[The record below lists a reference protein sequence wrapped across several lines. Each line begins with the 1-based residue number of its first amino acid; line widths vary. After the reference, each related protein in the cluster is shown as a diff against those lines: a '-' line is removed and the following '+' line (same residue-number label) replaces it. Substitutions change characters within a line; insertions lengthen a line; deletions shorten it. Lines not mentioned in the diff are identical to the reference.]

1 MSVISV
7 SEFSSLNFRTDWKL
21 PFQQNVD
28 YIPKFLP
35 SDLLQVQYITFDKT
49 VKTYLRNNNTGLVTE
64 LQCLIL
70 EEDEDYQ
77 CCQLSID
84 NSGVTEEM
92 CFTLFFARSAEGDI
106 LLEGDFIVCTELPGT
121 ILLKYTN
128 RRDDKGTIFYGV
140 DPFLFRVEGAFLP
153 SEVSF
158 ENDSKDFRDQRYVP
172 EMLSDNVFEKQTLTL
187 GGGFGVPNWVARK
200 INLIFSLSYVFVD
213 GNRMVRSEGSTVE
226 ITLIHNDYPLFLYK
240 LVLERGS
247 DISGESATIEFP
259 RVADE
264 KKKIIRQSS
273 DSEFR
278 VYSVAGPDPSQARMI
293 RELEFI
299 TELSE
304 NYTIEIDDNTS
315 SSSNKVSLNSIIK
328 LFSDHFL
335 SNKNNDIAKGVI
347 TFLKGINIGNTDD
360 NYFIDGKG
368 NVNLSN
374 AVFSNFQTNNFLA
387 GPLGA
392 GTGTVNKNEFQT
404 DNLMVRKMM
413 IIMEALVQKMR
424 FQGGVYVLS
433 SATGFKISAIEETT
447 DYYRCYFENDNGKI
461 PNEFVIDDQARIQ
474 NYTGEN
480 QKYLWSLV
488 INKGINYVDLSKSD
502 KDGDGVPDIGDE
514 LVQLGNRT
522 DESRQMAV
530 MISAA
535 NGECGIVTYFNI
547 NSFDLSGKEGSW
559 FGRHGGKEGASI
571 RGELHFESGKL
582 VKEAV
587 EEAQTSADNA
597 QSSANE
603 ADKKAQAAQESA
615 RQAQEAATIANAEI
629 ADMSS
634 DSVISPVEKP
644 ALKEKWDVI
653 LSEKTKIDAQAI
665 NIGVSPDAYDNAY
678 NALYNL
684 IGNNLNDLTTKW
696 EIDGPTLRSAFT
708 NYYDART
715 DLLNTIARVTKEKA
729 DKAETDAGN
738 AQKRADDAY
747 KLSDEVNS
755 SVDIILTSIIPDM
768 QEQID
773 GNIMSWDGEQ
783 VPTLSNYPANEWT
796 TEEEKDR
803 HIGDTYDY
811 YLTQD
816 DVKVVKRYKFRKV
829 GENYEWTPLADSD
842 AARLEVELRETLG
855 IANSKNSISYGSR
868 PVPPYSIDD
877 IWITTLK
884 SIYVCRVQRAEGS
897 TGLET
902 DWELVNDTQLRLS
915 NMASDGIISR
925 EEKPSY
931 RNTLDQIKKEYAT
944 YNASETSV
952 SKTALTSAYNNIV
965 SYMTATLKVTED
977 SDTDITESQRNQ
989 FNVYLAA
996 WYSSVTEFTNLIAKE
1011 EAGKAVDNLQVGSQ
1025 NLISK
1030 KMMLKWN
1037 EKNKDIAV
1045 WGQDEDGI
1053 YLDVTPKLLFDNFS
1067 VSNDILNPIFDLNF
1081 KVNTQYVLAIEWK
1094 SKTTEATLK
1103 EGLIILIRYTDGGKS
1118 DRLILTNHTTSKT
1131 TVYIVTQ
1138 PGRTIQKISS
1148 SYGYNV
1154 HALIYNISL
1163 IEGNKPLQG
1172 FPVAE
1177 EDQTGANNV
1186 NLADGTKEFTVTAG
1200 TDNWGYHKL
1209 YVSKIKPNTV
1219 YYVNAGKIQNLA
1231 GTPDKYSFVFYN
1243 KGITASLCSVLNAD
1257 KNGGF
1262 LITNNDFTEQEGYLL
1277 CYAGI
1282 GGATSGNSVKFTEVM
1297 LVEGFLPAPVWTPSF
1312 SEQQNK
1318 IDAAKDAAEQAKA
1331 DIAAMN
1337 DDNIFD
1343 ISEKQTTRTTWENI
1357 NGVASTEFTGT
1368 TGSYYKTK
1376 LEGSGLPELS
1386 ELDTAYTNLRTYL
1399 NGILLYANS
1408 NTENFVR
1415 SEMAAKFTAYYNAE
1429 IAVNTAIADKL
1440 SKDAVGNIKLGGRN
1454 LATKSN
1460 NFNAGNGNTGITSVR
1475 NEDGS
1480 ITVTAASGNGHWFTG
1495 FYAGNYGQIENSMNE
1510 GDDFTISFEMKSE
1523 DSTRIPNIYVK
1534 EGMGYYPMI
1543 GNMSSAFSQ
1552 VYYTGKWK
1560 KANNMQFHLGF
1571 NGLAGSFTIKNLKV
1585 EKGNK
1590 PTAWSPAIEDQD
1602 EKIDGLQGQIT
1613 EHTKTIAQLQ
1623 AEDDNIRLS
1632 VNSVTTKVDETAKK
1646 SFGYSWN
1653 SGKMMHTD
1661 PTFKVGLNG
1670 IYIYN
1675 NDAAGGTS
1683 AVNISRITRLSDS
1696 PTNDSEYNIKI
1707 ATLNDKTAPKLGGF
1721 TFRTQSRANA
1731 IFITRIVAKIP
1742 VGYYLNWA
1750 SNQTG
1755 DNEEYYWTTS
1765 NKGTGNWEE
1774 YIHVIKCGS
1783 TGNFGVTNYFYLDG
1797 PKNNYP
1803 VEWYLAYASVF
1814 DMSEGL
1820 STSDQARQES
1830 ISYTDKKTFSKYV
1843 FDLTPAEYDRNTYYP
1858 ITMSLPIVP
1867 TTRIKL
1873 YIDYW
1878 SSGNPEWSTHSSK
1891 SVSANCTWTSN
1902 GNGYGIIPISRIISD
1917 FAYEHTDLTP
1927 IGDVSQMAF
1936 SSNEYVYVRGGAIY
1950 RLEITNGVVP
1960 VLHTSEFTAS
1970 KETISLKT
1978 SVTAPKTTLEATKET
1993 LDAEIVLLK
2002 DSITLKVDYTTY
2014 NDDKAIL
2021 ENNISQIEVKQ
2032 GSIEQSVTNI
2042 DNRLGLIEGSGLVIE
2057 KNFVRIFSQKKELL
2071 GEDIVSSIGLTPD
2084 SIRIASNKIEISG
2097 QTIFKDS
2104 NNNVVNI
2111 FGNGDNVL
2119 TINGGVFNVDKNGK
2133 LTATN
2138 AVIKG
2143 RIEASEGK
2151 IGGFTLEDDGL
2162 TFGSEKNGFE
2172 LNPTLFNI
2180 KFQESYL
2187 GTVTSKIYAE
2197 MGTSESYLTKAPFY
2211 FYKKSPSDYYIP
2223 TMEIVSENAANIN
2236 SALRTSGCIVSKNA
2250 IIEGGYARVNAS
2262 EYTTLNLWY
2271 GTKYEIY
2278 NTVSR
2283 YMYFPTVDEVKNW
2296 VGSLPASIVIDV
2308 VAHHSNSADFRMKWG
2323 TGKTIYDWNGGSNS
2337 EWVMSKGDSCTFLLV
2352 YESVSSYYAQIMQ
2365 RNS

>member
-315 SSSNKVSLNSIIK
+315 STSNKVSLNSIIK

-502 KDGDGVPDIGDE
+502 KDGDGVPATGDE

-842 AARLEVELRETLG
+842 AARLEAELRETLG

-1011 EAGKAVDNLQVGSQ
+1011 EAGKAVDNLQVGGTNLLNGTTLDWVDAENAAPNYYVDSVYLPQLRGKQITFSGFIKGIDAQAGSIGLEIDIAYTDGTHGYSQIFFNDRGNFEIHVQKHTLILDKEISNIKAYPIFRTGTVSGTIKVKQIQVEIGNKATDWKPSIHDQDEYAKQQGQQAVDNLQVGSQ

-1037 EKNKDIAV
+1037 EKRKDIAT
-1045 WGQDEDGI
+1045 WGQDDDGI
-1053 YLDVTPKLLFDNFS
+1053 YLNVWPHLLFDNFS
-1067 VSNDILNPIFDLNF
+1067 ISNTIQNPIFNINF
-1081 KVNTQYVLAIEWK
+1081 KENTQYVFSVEWK
-1094 SKTTEATLK
+1094 TDATEETEKT
-1103 EGLIILIRYTDGGKS
+1103 GLSIRLWYTDG
-1118 DRLILTNHTTSKT
+1118 TTSMIKLSNKT
-1131 TVYIVTQ
+1131 LKKTRYDIITPAGKTVE
-1138 PGRTIQKISS
+1138 KISS
-1148 SYGYNV
+1148 SYGY
-1154 HALIYNISL
+1154 AIRARIYNISL
-1163 IEGNKPLQG
+1163 IEGNKPLNG

-1177 EDQTGANNV
+1177 EDQTGSNNV
-1186 NLADGTKEFTVTAG
+1186 NLAEGTKNVNPAQG
-1200 TDNWGYHKL
+1200 NADYR
-1209 YVSKIKPNTV
+1209 YAQMYMPKIKPNTI
-1219 YYVNAGKIQNLA
+1219 YYVNVQNIENVT
-1231 GTPDKYSFVFYN
+1231 GTPTEYTFVIYN
-1243 KGITASLCSVLNAD
+1243 KNIATKLSSSLNAN
-1257 KNGGF
+1257 KNGGV
-1262 LITNNDFTEQEGYLL
+1262 LITNYNFSEQDGYLL

-1282 GGATSGNSVKFTEVM
+1282 AGSTTGNTVKFTEIM
-1297 LVEGFLPAPVWTPSF
+1297 LVEGFQPAQVWTPSF
-1312 SEQQNK
+1312 SEQQNA
-1318 IDAAKDAAEQAKA
+1318 IDEAQKAADEAQSQIKEVSK
-1331 DIAAMN
+1331 
-1337 DDNIFD
+1337 
-1343 ISEKQTTRTTWENI
+1343 T
-1357 NGVASTEFTGT
+1357 V
-1368 TGSYYKTK
+1368 TK
-1376 LEGSGLPELS
+1376 LE
-1386 ELDTAYTNLRTYL
+1386 
-1399 NGILLYANS
+1399 ANEES
-1408 NTENFVR
+1408 I
-1415 SEMAAKFTAYYNAE
+1415 
-1429 IAVNTAIADKL
+1429 IASVNTVIEN
-1440 SKDAVGNIKLGGRN
+1440 VGN
-1454 LATKSN
+1454 
-1460 NFNAGNGNTGITSVR
+1460 NAITAER
-1475 NEDGS
+1475 Q
-1480 ITVTAASGNGHWFTG
+1480 AF
-1495 FYAGNYGQIENSMNE
+1495 GQ
-1510 GDDFTISFEMKSE
+1510 
-1523 DSTRIPNIYVK
+1523 
-1534 EGMGYYPMI
+1534 
-1543 GNMSSAFSQ
+1543 
-1552 VYYTGKWK
+1552 
-1560 KANNMQFHLGF
+1560 
-1571 NGLAGSFTIKNLKV
+1571 
-1585 EKGNK
+1585 
-1590 PTAWSPAIEDQD
+1590 
-1602 EKIDGLQGQIT
+1602 
-1613 EHTKTIAQLQ
+1613 
-1623 AEDDNIRLS
+1623 
-1632 VNSVTTKVDETAKK
+1632 
-1646 SFGYSWN
+1646 SWN
-1653 SGKMMHTD
+1653 SGKMLYTD
-1661 PTFKVGLNG
+1661 PTFKAGVNSIG
-1670 IYIYN
+1670 IYN
-1675 NDAAGGTS
+1675 HNSDGS
-1683 AVNISRITRLSDS
+1683 ISLTRIQKQSDS
-1696 PTNDSEYNIKI
+1696 PITDSEYNVEIKNQGS
-1707 ATLNDKTAPKLGGF
+1707 TLSYYGGF
-1721 TFRTQSRANA
+1721 SWRHMSRANA
-1731 IFITRIVAKIP
+1731 IFIYRIIAKIP
-1742 VGYYLNWA
+1742 VGYKIGYARNRAGDYL
-1750 SNQTG
+1750 T
-1755 DNEEYYWTTS
+1755 EYFATS
-1765 NKGTGNWEE
+1765 REGTGKWEE
-1774 YIHVIKCGS
+1774 YIYVIRCG
-1783 TGNFGVTNYFYLDG
+1783 TEGVFETIGYFYILG
-1797 PKNNYP
+1797 ESGTPANP
-1803 VEWYLAYASVF
+1803 FIWYLAYASVF
-1814 DMSEGL
+1814 DMSAGI
-1820 STSDQARQES
+1820 STADQAKQDAVS
-1830 ISYTDKKTFSKYV
+1830 ISGADATEKANAAKDAANSYTDAKTYKKYV
-1843 FDLTPAEYDRNTYYP
+1843 FNLTPDTYDRNTYYP
-1858 ITMSLPIVP
+1858 VTMSIPGSPV
-1867 TTRIKL
+1867 TTIKL
-1873 YIDYW
+1873 YIDYYN
-1878 SSGNPEWSTHSSK
+1878 SGNPEWSTHGNK
-1891 SVSANCTWTSN
+1891 GVAANCIWRSN
-1902 GNGYGIIPISRIISD
+1902 GSVWGWYTVLRDILD
-1917 FAYEHTDLTP
+1917 FSYSFSELTP
-1927 IGDVSQMAF
+1927 IGGIGQMVN
-1936 SSNEYVYVRGGAIY
+1936 SSNEYVYIRGGAIY
-1950 RLEITNGVVP
+1950 YLEITNNVVP
-1960 VLHTSEFTAS
+1960 VLHTSSFTINN
-1970 KETISLKT
+1970 ETIILRE
-1978 SVTAPKTTLEATKET
+1978 SVTTPVRTNVARTEYSSKIEELDDKITERVTKTDFSASNQQVQQQIG
-1993 LDAEIVLLK
+1993 EIVTK
-2002 DSITLKVDYTTY
+2002 Y
-2014 NDDKAIL
+2014 N
-2021 ENNISQIEVKQ
+2021 
-2032 GSIEQSVTNI
+2032 SIELSVSDINDTLGTIDIAGMVTN
-2042 DNRLGLIEGSGLVIE
+2042 S
-2057 KNFVRIFSQKKELL
+2057 NFVDIFSSHKSEL
-2071 GEDIVSSIGLTPD
+2071 GETIISSISLTPD
-2084 SIRIASNKIEISG
+2084 SVRIAANKIEISG
-2097 QTIFKDS
+2097 ATIFKDDEG
-2104 NNNVVNI
+2104 NIVNI
-2111 FGNGDNVL
+2111 FGTGGNVL
-2119 TINGGVFNVDKNGK
+2119 TINDGVFNVDKHGK
-2133 LTATN
+2133 LTATD

-2143 RIEASEGK
+2143 TIEATNGK
-2151 IGGFTLEDDGL
+2151 IGGFTIGAINL
-2162 TFGSEKNGFE
+2162 KNGNLE
-2172 LNPTLFNI
+2172 LSQDKIVYNDSNI
-2180 KFQESYL
+2180 TASFGLNVASTVGSNVTSCLYIKNKYL
-2187 GTVTSKIYAE
+2187 GTQRA
-2197 MGTSESYLTKAPFY
+2197 
-2211 FYKKSPSDYYIP
+2211 
-2223 TMEIVSENAANIN
+2223 
-2236 SALRTSGCIVSKNA
+2236 CA
-2250 IIEGGYARVNAS
+2250 IFEG
-2262 EYTTLNLWY
+2262 
-2271 GTKYEIY
+2271 
-2278 NTVSR
+2278 TVSGNYVSIGRAVISGLEVMLTVQGQSNLMGNCFFGTNENHTAYFDGQIDCKNLSKSYIRKIPR
-2283 YMYFPTVDEVKNW
+2283 YDTLI
-2296 VGSLPASIVIDV
+2296 GSGQP
-2308 VAHHSNSADFRMKWG
+2308 NDFG
-2323 TGKTIYDWNGGSNS
+2323 TLGI
-2337 EWVMSKGDSCTFLLV
+2337 SKSTGRIAL
-2352 YESVSSYYAQIMQ
+2352 IG
-2365 RNS
+2365 

>member
-502 KDGDGVPDIGDE
+502 KDGDGVPATGDE

-1011 EAGKAVDNLQVGSQ
+1011 EAGKAVDNLQVGGTNLLNGTTLDWVDAENAAPNYYVDSVYLPQLRGKQITFSGFIKGIDAQAGSIGLEIDIAYTDGTHGYSQIFFNDRGNFEIHVQKHTLILDKEISNIKAYPIFRTGTVSGTIKVKQIQVEIGNKATDWKPSIHDQDEYAKQQGQQAVDNLQVGSQ

-1037 EKNKDIAV
+1037 EKRKDIAT
-1045 WGQDEDGI
+1045 WGQDDDGI
-1053 YLDVTPKLLFDNFS
+1053 YLNVWPHLLFDNFS
-1067 VSNDILNPIFDLNF
+1067 ISNTIQNPIFNINF
-1081 KVNTQYVLAIEWK
+1081 KENTQYVFSVEWK
-1094 SKTTEATLK
+1094 TDATEETEKT
-1103 EGLIILIRYTDGGKS
+1103 GLSIRLWYTDG
-1118 DRLILTNHTTSKT
+1118 TTSMIKLSNKT
-1131 TVYIVTQ
+1131 LKKTRYDIITPAGKTVE
-1138 PGRTIQKISS
+1138 KISS
-1148 SYGYNV
+1148 SYGY
-1154 HALIYNISL
+1154 AIRARIYNISL
-1163 IEGNKPLQG
+1163 IEGNKPLNG

-1177 EDQTGANNV
+1177 EDQTGSNNV
-1186 NLADGTKEFTVTAG
+1186 NLAEGTKNVNPAQG
-1200 TDNWGYHKL
+1200 NADYR
-1209 YVSKIKPNTV
+1209 YAQMYMPKIKPNTI
-1219 YYVNAGKIQNLA
+1219 YYVNVQNIENVT
-1231 GTPDKYSFVFYN
+1231 GTPTEYTFVIYN
-1243 KGITASLCSVLNAD
+1243 KNIATKLSSSLNAN
-1257 KNGGF
+1257 KNGGV
-1262 LITNNDFTEQEGYLL
+1262 LITNYNFSEQDGYLL

-1282 GGATSGNSVKFTEVM
+1282 AGSTTDNTVKFTEIM
-1297 LVEGFLPAPVWTPSF
+1297 LVEGFQPAQVWTPSF
-1312 SEQQNK
+1312 SEQQNA
-1318 IDAAKDAAEQAKA
+1318 IDEAQKAADEAQSQIKEVSK
-1331 DIAAMN
+1331 
-1337 DDNIFD
+1337 
-1343 ISEKQTTRTTWENI
+1343 T
-1357 NGVASTEFTGT
+1357 V
-1368 TGSYYKTK
+1368 TK
-1376 LEGSGLPELS
+1376 LE
-1386 ELDTAYTNLRTYL
+1386 
-1399 NGILLYANS
+1399 ANEKS
-1408 NTENFVR
+1408 I
-1415 SEMAAKFTAYYNAE
+1415 
-1429 IAVNTAIADKL
+1429 IASVNTVIEN
-1440 SKDAVGNIKLGGRN
+1440 VGN
-1454 LATKSN
+1454 
-1460 NFNAGNGNTGITSVR
+1460 NAITAER
-1475 NEDGS
+1475 Q
-1480 ITVTAASGNGHWFTG
+1480 AF
-1495 FYAGNYGQIENSMNE
+1495 GQ
-1510 GDDFTISFEMKSE
+1510 
-1523 DSTRIPNIYVK
+1523 
-1534 EGMGYYPMI
+1534 
-1543 GNMSSAFSQ
+1543 
-1552 VYYTGKWK
+1552 
-1560 KANNMQFHLGF
+1560 
-1571 NGLAGSFTIKNLKV
+1571 
-1585 EKGNK
+1585 
-1590 PTAWSPAIEDQD
+1590 
-1602 EKIDGLQGQIT
+1602 
-1613 EHTKTIAQLQ
+1613 
-1623 AEDDNIRLS
+1623 
-1632 VNSVTTKVDETAKK
+1632 
-1646 SFGYSWN
+1646 SWN
-1653 SGKMMHTD
+1653 SGKMLYTD
-1661 PTFKVGLNG
+1661 PTFKAGVNSIG
-1670 IYIYN
+1670 IYN
-1675 NDAAGGTS
+1675 HSSDGS
-1683 AVNISRITRLSDS
+1683 ISLTRIQKQSDS
-1696 PTNDSEYNIKI
+1696 PITDSEYNVEIKNQGS
-1707 ATLNDKTAPKLGGF
+1707 TLSYYGGF
-1721 TFRTQSRANA
+1721 SWRHMSRANA
-1731 IFITRIVAKIP
+1731 IFIYRIIAKIP
-1742 VGYYLNWA
+1742 VGYKIGYARNRAGDYL
-1750 SNQTG
+1750 T
-1755 DNEEYYWTTS
+1755 EYFATS
-1765 NKGTGNWEE
+1765 REGTGKWEE
-1774 YIHVIKCGS
+1774 YIYVIRCG
-1783 TGNFGVTNYFYLDG
+1783 TEGVFETIGYFYILGESDT
-1797 PKNNYP
+1797 PANP
-1803 VEWYLAYASVF
+1803 FIWYLAYASVF
-1814 DMSEGL
+1814 DMSAGI
-1820 STSDQARQES
+1820 STADQAKQDAVS
-1830 ISYTDKKTFSKYV
+1830 ISGADATEKANAAKDAANSYTDAKTYKKYV
-1843 FDLTPAEYDRNTYYP
+1843 FNLTPDTYDRNTYYP
-1858 ITMSLPIVP
+1858 VTMSIPGSPV
-1867 TTRIKL
+1867 TTIKL
-1873 YIDYW
+1873 YIDYYN
-1878 SSGNPEWSTHSSK
+1878 SGNPEWSTHNSK
-1891 SVSANCTWTSN
+1891 GVAANCIWRSN
-1902 GNGYGIIPISRIISD
+1902 GGVWGWYTVLRDILDFSYSFSELTSIGGI
-1917 FAYEHTDLTP
+1917 
-1927 IGDVSQMAF
+1927 GQMVN
-1936 SSNEYVYVRGGAIY
+1936 SSNEYVYIRGGAIY
-1950 RLEITNGVVP
+1950 YLEITNNVVP
-1960 VLHTSEFTAS
+1960 VLHTSSFTINN
-1970 KETISLKT
+1970 ETIILRE
-1978 SVTAPKTTLEATKET
+1978 SVTTPVRTNVARTEYSSKIEELDDKITERVTKTDFSASNQQVQQQIG
-1993 LDAEIVLLK
+1993 EIVVK
-2002 DSITLKVDYTTY
+2002 YDKISGTVENVDS
-2014 NDDKAIL
+2014 
-2021 ENNISQIEVKQ
+2021 
-2032 GSIEQSVTNI
+2032 
-2042 DNRLGLIEGSGLVIE
+2042 RLGTIENSGYIIRD
-2057 KNFVRIFSQKKELL
+2057 KFVEIFSSFENQL
-2071 GEDIVSSIGLTPD
+2071 GESIISSISLTPD
-2084 SIRIASNKIEISG
+2084 SARIAANKIEISG
-2097 QTIFKDS
+2097 ATIFKDDEG
-2104 NNNVVNI
+2104 NIVNI
-2111 FGNGDNVL
+2111 FGTGGDVFS
-2119 TINGGVFNVDKNGK
+2119 INNGVFKVDKYGK
-2133 LTATN
+2133 LTATD

-2143 RIEASEGK
+2143 TIEATNGK
-2151 IGGFTLEDDGL
+2151 IGGFTIGAINL
-2162 TFGSEKNGFE
+2162 KNGNLE
-2172 LNPTLFNI
+2172 LSQDKIVYNDSNI
-2180 KFQESYL
+2180 TASFGLNVASTIGSNVTSCLYIKNKYL
-2187 GTVTSKIYAE
+2187 GTQRA
-2197 MGTSESYLTKAPFY
+2197 
-2211 FYKKSPSDYYIP
+2211 
-2223 TMEIVSENAANIN
+2223 
-2236 SALRTSGCIVSKNA
+2236 CA
-2250 IIEGGYARVNAS
+2250 IFEG
-2262 EYTTLNLWY
+2262 
-2271 GTKYEIY
+2271 
-2278 NTVSR
+2278 TVSGNYVSIGRAVISGLEVMLAVQGQSNLMGNCFFGTNENHTAYFDGQIDCKNLSKSYIRKIPR
-2283 YMYFPTVDEVKNW
+2283 YDTLI
-2296 VGSLPASIVIDV
+2296 GSGQP
-2308 VAHHSNSADFRMKWG
+2308 NDFG
-2323 TGKTIYDWNGGSNS
+2323 TLGI
-2337 EWVMSKGDSCTFLLV
+2337 SKSTGRIAL
-2352 YESVSSYYAQIMQ
+2352 IG
-2365 RNS
+2365 

>member
-21 PFQQNVD
+21 PFQQNID
-28 YIPKFLP
+28 YTPKFLP
-35 SDLLQVQYITFDKT
+35 SDLLQIQYVVLDKT
-49 VKTYLRNNNTGLVTE
+49 IKTYLRNNNTGSISE
-64 LQCLIL
+64 LQSTVL
-70 EEDEDYQ
+70 EEDEGYQ
-77 CCQLSID
+77 CRQLCID
-84 NSGVTEEM
+84 NSQVSEET
-92 CFTLFFARSAEGDI
+92 CFTLFFARSSEEDI
-106 LLEGDFIVCTELPGT
+106 LLEGDFIICTELPGT

-128 RRDDKGTIFYGV
+128 RRNDKETIFYGI
-140 DPFLFRVEGAFLP
+140 DPFLFRVEGAFMP
-153 SEVSF
+153 SEISF
-158 ENDSKDFRDQRYVP
+158 ENDSKDFRDQRYIP
-172 EMLSDNVFEKQTLTL
+172 EMLSDNVSEKQTLTL

-200 INLIFSLSYVFVD
+200 INLIFSLSNVFVD
-213 GNRMVRSEGSTVE
+213 GTRMVRSEGSAVE
-226 ITLIHNDYPLFLYK
+226 ITLIHNDYPLYLYK
-240 LVLERGS
+240 IVLEKGA
-247 DISGESATIEFP
+247 DISTNPDSIEFA
-259 RVADE
+259 RVIDE

-273 DSEFR
+273 DNEFR
-278 VYSVAGPDPSQARMI
+278 VYSIAGPDPNQARMI

-315 SSSNKVSLNSIIK
+315 DSSNKVSLNSVIK
-328 LFSDHFL
+328 LFSKHFL
-335 SNKNNDIAKGVI
+335 SNKNNDIAKGII
-347 TFLKGINIGNTDD
+347 TFLKGIKIGDTDD

-502 KDGDGVPDIGDE
+502 KDGDGVPATGDE

-1037 EKNKDIAV
+1037 EKRKDIAT
-1045 WGQDEDGI
+1045 WGQDDDGI
-1053 YLDVTPKLLFDNFS
+1053 YLNVWPHLLFDNFS
-1067 VSNDILNPIFDLNF
+1067 ISNTIQNPIFNINF
-1081 KVNTQYVLAIEWK
+1081 KENTQYVFSVEWK
-1094 SKTTEATLK
+1094 TDATEETEKT
-1103 EGLIILIRYTDGGKS
+1103 GLSIRLWYTDG
-1118 DRLILTNHTTSKT
+1118 TTSMIKLSNKT
-1131 TVYIVTQ
+1131 LKKTRYDIITPAGKTVE
-1138 PGRTIQKISS
+1138 KISS
-1148 SYGYNV
+1148 SYGY
-1154 HALIYNISL
+1154 AIRARIYNISL
-1163 IEGNKPLQG
+1163 IEGNKPLNG

-1177 EDQTGANNV
+1177 EDQTGSNNV
-1186 NLADGTKEFTVTAG
+1186 NLAEGTKNVNPAQG
-1200 TDNWGYHKL
+1200 NADYR
-1209 YVSKIKPNTV
+1209 YAQMYMPKIKPNTI
-1219 YYVNAGKIQNLA
+1219 YYVNVQNIENVT
-1231 GTPDKYSFVFYN
+1231 GTPTEYTFVIYN
-1243 KGITASLCSVLNAD
+1243 KNIATKLSSSLNAN
-1257 KNGGF
+1257 KNGGV
-1262 LITNNDFTEQEGYLL
+1262 LITNYNFSEQDGYLL

-1282 GGATSGNSVKFTEVM
+1282 AGSTTGNTVKFTEIM
-1297 LVEGFLPAPVWTPSF
+1297 LVEGFQPAQVWTPSF
-1312 SEQQNK
+1312 SEQQNA
-1318 IDAAKDAAEQAKA
+1318 IDEAQKAADEAQSQIKEVSK
-1331 DIAAMN
+1331 
-1337 DDNIFD
+1337 
-1343 ISEKQTTRTTWENI
+1343 T
-1357 NGVASTEFTGT
+1357 V
-1368 TGSYYKTK
+1368 TK
-1376 LEGSGLPELS
+1376 LE
-1386 ELDTAYTNLRTYL
+1386 
-1399 NGILLYANS
+1399 ANEES
-1408 NTENFVR
+1408 I
-1415 SEMAAKFTAYYNAE
+1415 
-1429 IAVNTAIADKL
+1429 IASVNTVIEN
-1440 SKDAVGNIKLGGRN
+1440 VGN
-1454 LATKSN
+1454 
-1460 NFNAGNGNTGITSVR
+1460 NAITAER
-1475 NEDGS
+1475 Q
-1480 ITVTAASGNGHWFTG
+1480 AF
-1495 FYAGNYGQIENSMNE
+1495 GQ
-1510 GDDFTISFEMKSE
+1510 
-1523 DSTRIPNIYVK
+1523 
-1534 EGMGYYPMI
+1534 
-1543 GNMSSAFSQ
+1543 
-1552 VYYTGKWK
+1552 
-1560 KANNMQFHLGF
+1560 
-1571 NGLAGSFTIKNLKV
+1571 
-1585 EKGNK
+1585 
-1590 PTAWSPAIEDQD
+1590 
-1602 EKIDGLQGQIT
+1602 
-1613 EHTKTIAQLQ
+1613 
-1623 AEDDNIRLS
+1623 
-1632 VNSVTTKVDETAKK
+1632 
-1646 SFGYSWN
+1646 SWN
-1653 SGKMMHTD
+1653 SGKMLYTD
-1661 PTFKVGLNG
+1661 PTFKAGVNSIG
-1670 IYIYN
+1670 IYN
-1675 NDAAGGTS
+1675 HNSDGS
-1683 AVNISRITRLSDS
+1683 ISLTRIQKQSDS
-1696 PTNDSEYNIKI
+1696 PITDSEYNVEIKNQGS
-1707 ATLNDKTAPKLGGF
+1707 TLSYYGGF
-1721 TFRTQSRANA
+1721 SWRHMSRANA
-1731 IFITRIVAKIP
+1731 IFIYRIIAKIP
-1742 VGYYLNWA
+1742 VGYKIGYARNRAGDYL
-1750 SNQTG
+1750 T
-1755 DNEEYYWTTS
+1755 EYFATS
-1765 NKGTGNWEE
+1765 REGTGKWEE
-1774 YIHVIKCGS
+1774 YIYVIRCG
-1783 TGNFGVTNYFYLDG
+1783 TEGVFETIGYFYILG
-1797 PKNNYP
+1797 ESGTPANP
-1803 VEWYLAYASVF
+1803 FIWYLAYASVF
-1814 DMSEGL
+1814 DMSAGI
-1820 STSDQARQES
+1820 STADQAKQDAVS
-1830 ISYTDKKTFSKYV
+1830 ISGADATEKANAAKDAANSYTDAKTYKKYV
-1843 FDLTPAEYDRNTYYP
+1843 FNLTPDTYDRNTYYP
-1858 ITMSLPIVP
+1858 VTMSIPGSPV
-1867 TTRIKL
+1867 TTIKL
-1873 YIDYW
+1873 YIDYYN
-1878 SSGNPEWSTHSSK
+1878 SGNPKWSTHGNK
-1891 SVSANCTWTSN
+1891 GVAANCIWRSN
-1902 GNGYGIIPISRIISD
+1902 GCEWGWYTVLRDILD
-1917 FAYEHTDLTP
+1917 FSYSFSELTP
-1927 IGDVSQMAF
+1927 IGGIGQMNK
-1936 SSNEYVYVRGGAIY
+1936 SSNEYVYIRGGAIY
-1950 RLEITNGVVP
+1950 YLEITNNVVP
-1960 VLHTSEFTAS
+1960 VLHTSSFTINN
-1970 KETISLKT
+1970 ETIILRE
-1978 SVTAPKTTLEATKET
+1978 SVTTPVRTNVARTEYSSKIEELDDKITERVTKTDFSASNQQVQQQIG
-1993 LDAEIVLLK
+1993 EIVTK
-2002 DSITLKVDYTTY
+2002 Y
-2014 NDDKAIL
+2014 N
-2021 ENNISQIEVKQ
+2021 
-2032 GSIEQSVTNI
+2032 SIELSVSDINDTLGTIDIAGMVTN
-2042 DNRLGLIEGSGLVIE
+2042 S
-2057 KNFVRIFSQKKELL
+2057 NFVDIFSLHKSEL
-2071 GEDIVSSIGLTPD
+2071 GEKIISSISLTPD
-2084 SIRIASNKIEISG
+2084 SVRIAANKIEISG
-2097 QTIFKDS
+2097 ATIFKDDEG
-2104 NNNVVNI
+2104 NIVNI
-2111 FGNGDNVL
+2111 FGTGGNVL
-2119 TINGGVFNVDKNGK
+2119 TINDGVFNVDKHGK
-2133 LTATN
+2133 LTATD

-2143 RIEASEGK
+2143 TIEATNGK
-2151 IGGFTLEDDGL
+2151 IGGFTIGAINL
-2162 TFGSEKNGFE
+2162 KNGNLE
-2172 LNPTLFNI
+2172 LSKDKIVYNDSNI
-2180 KFQESYL
+2180 TASFGLNVASTVGSNVTSCLYIKNKYL
-2187 GTVTSKIYAE
+2187 GTQRACAIFEGTVSGNYVSIGRAVISGLEVMLAVQGQSNLMGNCFFGTNENHTAYFDGQIDCKNLSK
-2197 MGTSESYLTKAPFY
+2197 SYIRK
-2211 FYKKSPSDYYIP
+2211 IP
-2223 TMEIVSENAANIN
+2223 
-2236 SALRTSGCIVSKNA
+2236 R
-2250 IIEGGYARVNAS
+2250 
-2262 EYTTLNLWY
+2262 
-2271 GTKYEIY
+2271 Y
-2278 NTVSR
+2278 NTLI
-2283 YMYFPTVDEVKNW
+2283 
-2296 VGSLPASIVIDV
+2296 GSGQP
-2308 VAHHSNSADFRMKWG
+2308 NDFG
-2323 TGKTIYDWNGGSNS
+2323 TLGI
-2337 EWVMSKGDSCTFLLV
+2337 SKSTGRIAL
-2352 YESVSSYYAQIMQ
+2352 IG
-2365 RNS
+2365 